1 MSLETHKSRTVS
13 LDIELEVGKTYWIT
27 GPPFSALL
35 LREPRWGEAVTVV
48 DVRGKEFRARLLEIT
63 LEGAKVL
70 VFEQQPPTEPP
81 FELWL
86 LQALPDKERMEFIIQ
101 KATEIGVHVI
111 VPFKSSRSISLE
123 EREAKQPK
131 AHRWPSIIVKAV
143 KQSRRAFLPI
153 LIPYCTFEEAIKMVG
168 ETFCKVMLYEK
179 AKVSFREALANY
191 PNPSKVA
198 IMIGPEGGWSEEE
211 VNTALLNGFLPCTL
225 GGRILRT
232 ETASIVACALALF
245 YWNGL
250 G

>member
-1 MSLETHKSRTVS
+1 MSFENYKSRTIS
-13 LDIELEVGKTYWIT
+13 LDMELQIGKTFWIK
-27 GPPFSALL
+27 GIPFYALL
-35 LREPRWGEAVTVV
+35 LREPRRGEAVTVV
-48 DVRGKEFRARLLEIT
+48 DIKGREFRVRLLEIT
-63 LEGAKVL
+63 PEGAKAF
-70 VFEQQPPTEPP
+70 VFEQQPRTEPP

-123 EREAKQPK
+123 ERESRQPK
-131 AHRWPSIIVKAV
+131 AHRWPSIILKAA

-153 LIPYCTFEEAIKMVG
+153 LVPYCTFEEAVKMVDD
-168 ETFCKVMLYEK
+168 TFCKIMLYEK
-179 AKVSFREALANY
+179 TNMSFREAVANY

-198 IMIGPEGGWSEEE
+198 IMVGPEGGWSEKE
-211 VNTALLNGFLPCTL
+211 VNTAILHGFTPCSL

-232 ETASIVACALALF
+232 ETASIVACTLALF
-245 YWNGL
+245 HWNGL

>member
-1 MSLETHKSRTVS
+1 MSLETYRSRTVS
-13 LDIELEVGKTYWIT
+13 LDIELEVGETYWIT
-27 GPPFSALL
+27 GPAFGALL
-35 LREPRWGEAVTVV
+35 LREPRRGEAVTVV
-48 DVRGKEFRARLLEIT
+48 DVKRREFRARILEIT
-63 LEGAKVL
+63 TEGAKAF
-70 VFEQQPPTEPP
+70 VFERQAPTEPP

-123 EREAKQPK
+123 ERESKQPK
-131 AHRWPSIIVKAV
+131 AHRWPSIVLRAT

-153 LIPYCTFEEAIKMVG
+153 LVPYCTFEEAVDMVD
-168 ETFCKVMLYEK
+168 ETFCKIMLYEK
-179 AKVSFREALANY
+179 GDLSFRQAIAKY
-191 PNPSKVA
+191 QNPSKVA
-198 IMIGPEGGWSEEE
+198 VMVGPEGGWSEEE
-211 VNTALLNGFLPCTL
+211 VNKAVLNGFIPCSL

-232 ETASIVACALALF
+232 ETASVVACALVLF